1 MSRAHP
7 TDDEAPIDGDV
18 ATDGPVLSIADLSVT
33 LGETDVLAGVSL
45 DVERGEL
52 VGLVGPNGAGKTTLL
67 RAARGSLS
75 PDSGRVRVAGEAV
88 DGLSAKAVGRR
99 VATVPQDTS
108 ISFSFDVREIVEM
121 GRTPHV
127 PRFGSMDEADHA
139 AVERAMERTEIAEFA
154 DRPVTDVSGGERSRV
169 LLARALAQDTPLLL
183 LDEPTASLDPNH
195 RLRTFETV
203 SALVDEGKAAIA
215 AIHDLDTAARYC
227 DRIVVV
233 ADGGIVADG
242 APESV
247 LTGSTIGDA
256 FDVDAVVTT
265 DPVTQ
270 RPRVT
275 ALPDDLEAGDGPD
288 IPPVERVHVIAGGGR
303 AGPLLTR
310 LDRAG
315 VETTVGPVPA
325 GDRDADVADALGI
338 ETVEFDSF
346 GEIDARTL
354 DRTAE
359 YATVADAVI
368 VADVD
373 LTDGLVPVLDRIGEL
388 STPVYAV
395 EERSL
400 AERTVSQAAAESY
413 RRLRGG
419 EAGVAGS
426 APELLESLT

>member
-1 MSRAHP
+1 MSR
-7 TDDEAPIDGDV
+7 TDPSDEGPIDGDV

-33 LGETDVLAGVSL
+33 LGDNDVLAGVSL
-45 DVERGEL
+45 DVERGEF

-67 RAARGSLS
+67 RAARGSLT
-75 PDSGRVRVAGEAV
+75 PDSGRVQIAGEAA
-88 DGLSAKAVGRR
+88 DALSAKAVGRR

-139 AVERAMERTEIAEFA
+139 AVERAMERTEVAEFA
-154 DRPVTDVSGGERSRV
+154 DRPVTEVSGGERSRV
-169 LLARALAQDTPLLL
+169 LLARALAQETPLLL

-203 SALVDEGKAAIA
+203 SALVDEGRAAVA

-242 APESV
+242 PPEAV
-247 LTGSTIGDA
+247 LTGSTIGHA

-275 ALPDDLEAGDGPD
+275 ALSDDLAGDDPE
-288 IPPVERVHVIAGGGR
+288 IPPVERVHVVAGGGR

-325 GDRDADVADALGI
+325 GDSDAAVADALGI
-338 ETVEFDSF
+338 EAVEFDAF
-346 GEIDARTL
+346 GEIDAATL
-354 DRTAE
+354 DQTAE
-359 YATVADAVI
+359 YVTAADAVI

-373 LTDGLVPVLDRIGEL
+373 LTDGLVPVFDRIGEL
-388 STPVYAV
+388 ATPVYAV

-400 AERTVSQAAAESY
+400 AERTVSQAAAERY
-413 RRLRGG
+413 RSLRGS
-419 EAGVAGS
+419 EAGVAAS